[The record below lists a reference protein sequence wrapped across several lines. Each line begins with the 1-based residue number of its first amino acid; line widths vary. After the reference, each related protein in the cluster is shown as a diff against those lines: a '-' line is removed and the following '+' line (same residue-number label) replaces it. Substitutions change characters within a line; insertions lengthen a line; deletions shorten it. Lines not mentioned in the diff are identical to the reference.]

1 MEARTPA
8 QPGAGAAGGPRRIRG
23 RAGRTTEGKAGRAD
37 SIGQRS
43 VGASQ
48 ETGGRGAAG
57 AEQEDE
63 RSGDSAYRAGGTSF
77 ARWAGGTRKRNRN
90 GDFSPCEGNELHRA
104 PRTDYGLHY

>member
-1 MEARTPA
+1 MEARTA
-8 QPGAGAAGGPRRIRG
+8 TQPGAGTAGGPRRIRG

-48 ETGGRGAAG
+48 ETGGRGDAG

-63 RSGDSAYRAGGTSF
+63 RCGDSAYRAGAAAF
-77 ARWAGGTRKRNRN
+77 ARRAGGRRRGAVRKAS
-90 GDFSPCEGNELHRA
+90 GRA
-104 PRTDYGLHY
+104 PLTGYGPRG